1 MGGTYAGS
9 TNYYRVDLTAGGNYI
24 PIKRNCRYIVN
35 IKAVSNAG
43 YTTEAAA
50 LTGDKTLVIATSVS
64 AEAWGRQTV
73 AGSGTITLP

>member
-1 MGGTYAGS
+1 M
-9 TNYYRVDLTAGGNYI
+9 
-24 PIKRNCRYIVN
+24 N
-35 IKAVSNAG
+35 IKAVNNAG

-64 AEAWGRQTV
+64 AEAWGGQTV